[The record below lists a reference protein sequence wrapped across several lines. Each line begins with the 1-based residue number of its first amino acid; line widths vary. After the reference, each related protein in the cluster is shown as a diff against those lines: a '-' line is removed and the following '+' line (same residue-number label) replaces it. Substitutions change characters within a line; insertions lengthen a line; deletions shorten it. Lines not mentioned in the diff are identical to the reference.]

1 MELNVSFIFF
11 FRYVLDFIIHGFKNI
26 FSTVPRNLVD
36 SNFPLKIIQNF
47 YMEHDQLVEA
57 TLNELAL
64 PILRFIYKYHN
75 GYTFSQEVFKNGKRF
90 MENIPSHFGILVKSL
105 SDELIKEIKEK
116 KDDICHEII
125 KLISNYLKNNL
136 HIFKSTYI

>member
-1 MELNVSFIFF
+1 
-11 FRYVLDFIIHGFKNI
+11 
-26 FSTVPRNLVD
+26 
-36 SNFPLKIIQNF
+36 
-47 YMEHDQLVEA
+47 MEHDQLVES

-75 GYTFSQEVFKNGKRF
+75 GYNFSQEVFKNGKRF

-125 KLISNYLKNNL
+125 KLISDKIWHIFYFHFIL
-136 HIFKSTYI
+136 HINFKKNRMKNVYQSL

>member
-1 MELNVSFIFF
+1 
-11 FRYVLDFIIHGFKNI
+11 
-26 FSTVPRNLVD
+26 
-36 SNFPLKIIQNF
+36 
-47 YMEHDQLVEA
+47 MEHDQLVEA

-75 GYTFSQEVFKNGKRF
+75 GYNFSQEVFKNGKRF

-125 KLISNYLKNNL
+125 KLISTYFLTYFL
-136 HIFKSTYI
+136 YIFILSCLMSAIFNF